1 MDIVRKSD
9 FATKALVAITVVCL
23 AFAQVLT
30 TKISFGGDLH
40 SRQRETAD
48 LIADILPPPEYII
61 EPYLVVTRAVEKP
74 DTAQAQIAKL
84 AELRKAFEERRE
96 YWRKSDM
103 PAEIKAQIATTSGLA
118 DQFWQVVDK
127 DFAPAIA
134 RGDMDA
140 ARQVL
145 DSRLSPIYNRHDA
158 EIRKLVDMST
168 AQSKAIEEEAAS
180 VLLWVRVLSAIN
192 ALVLIGAIVIGGR
205 LIIRRGLMPIAN
217 VVSEIE
223 TGLSVL
229 ADGDLTYRL
238 PTNFPDE
245 YSDLRDAFHNSTDNL
260 NQLMAQVTS
269 GAQSVQHAGAEIQVA
284 SSDLSNRTEQQAIT
298 LRQTVAAMNDITE
311 TVGHTAEGAGQV
323 RRSVEQLHKLAE
335 NGGSVVRSAV
345 DAMSEIEQSAG
356 EITKIISMIESI
368 AFQTNLLA
376 LNAGVEAARAGEAG
390 KGFAVVATEVRALAQ
405 RSSDAAKE
413 IAGLITDSGQ
423 HVQRGVALVAES
435 GNVLGQIVSEM
446 GQINTLIDRIAQ
458 SADSESRQ
466 LASING
472 DVAELNQSTQQNA
485 AMAEESSA
493 AALSLASHSEML
505 TQLVSRFRLSAG
517 QERPSAQVPA
527 RPDFAAATVN
537 ALPQVQSQTLT
548 PAPAPAPAPAPV
560 IHLPEPAEPS
570 YRPVVQGN
578 LAIESEQDWAEF

>member
-9 FATKALVAITVVCL
+9 LATKALVAITIVCL

-30 TKISFGGDLH
+30 SKVSFGGDLH

-48 LIADILPPPEYII
+48 LIADILPPPAYII
-61 EPYLVVTRAVEKP
+61 EPYLVVTRALEKP
-74 DTAQAQIAKL
+74 DLAHGQLAKL
-84 AELRKAFEERRE
+84 GELRKLFEQRRD
-96 YWRKSDM
+96 YWRNSAM

-118 DQFWQVVDK
+118 DQFWQIVDK
-127 DFAPAIA
+127 EFVPAVA
-134 RGDMDA
+134 RNDMEA
-140 ARQVL
+140 ARVIL
-145 DSRLSPIYNRHDA
+145 DDRLSPIYNRHDA
-158 EIRKLVDMST
+158 EIRKLVVMATDQNT
-168 AQSKAIEEEAAS
+168 AIADEAAS
-180 VLLWVRVLSAIN
+180 ILLWTRVLSAIN

-205 LIIRRGLMPIAN
+205 MIIRRGLKPIAN
-217 VVSEIE
+217 VVGEIQ

-238 PTNFPDE
+238 PSDFPNE
-245 YSDLRDAFHNSTDNL
+245 YAGLRDAFHNSADNL
-260 NQLMAQVTS
+260 NQMMVQVAS

-298 LRQTVAAMNDITE
+298 LRQTVSAMNEITE

-323 RRSVEQLHKLAE
+323 RRSVEQLHRLAE

-356 EITKIISMIESI
+356 EITKIISMIEAI

-446 GQINTLIDRIAQ
+446 AQINTLIEGIAQ
-458 SADSESRQ
+458 SADRESRQ
-466 LASING
+466 LTAING

-517 QERPSAQVPA
+517 QERPVEPVHA
-527 RPDFAAATVN
+527 RPVTRTID
-537 ALPQVQSQTLT
+537 ALPVTAEPQM
-548 PAPAPAPAPAPV
+548 PAPV
-560 IHLPEPAEPS
+560 VHLREPAEPIR
-570 YRPVVQGN
+570 RPAVQGN
-578 LAIESEQDWAEF
+578 LAVESEQDWAEF